1 MGTDSAPRAPLYT
14 ESVDLSRWSLEAI
27 AWSHQRDSPAVI
39 LIPGHFCPRN
49 FWFPPTRDGF
59 GDWLATQNFAP
70 IALTD
75 AQSTTPLTPKRRTSD
90 WVFHIL
96 PRVIAHVHETRG
108 KPPYLIGYSAGGT
121 YALACLHLLKEQLS
135 VAGLVMVGSQVQ
147 CHQEGF
153 TTRGALRLLGRVAAT
168 INGRWLGL
176 PESFNSAVE
185 LSEYVDVK
193 AGAGM
198 LHNPI
203 APLRLKQAIEVN
215 TNILTLYSAAD
226 RVAPPHGVRTLHD
239 KIEAPNKKLIELES
253 NGTLGAIQH
262 FELLGR
268 KHQNRVWPHL
278 LEWLQRAAD

>member
-1 MGTDSAPRAPLYT
+1 
-14 ESVDLSRWSLEAI
+14 
-27 AWSHQRDSPAVI
+27 
-39 LIPGHFCPRN
+39 
-49 FWFPPTRDGF
+49 
-59 GDWLATQNFAP
+59 
-70 IALTD
+70 
-75 AQSTTPLTPKRRTSD
+75 
-90 WVFHIL
+90 
-96 PRVIAHVHETRG
+96 
-108 KPPYLIGYSAGGT
+108 
-121 YALACLHLLKEQLS
+121 
-135 VAGLVMVGSQVQ
+135 
-147 CHQEGF
+147 
-153 TTRGALRLLGRVAAT
+153 LGRVAAT

-215 TNILTLYSAAD
+215 TNILTLYSATD